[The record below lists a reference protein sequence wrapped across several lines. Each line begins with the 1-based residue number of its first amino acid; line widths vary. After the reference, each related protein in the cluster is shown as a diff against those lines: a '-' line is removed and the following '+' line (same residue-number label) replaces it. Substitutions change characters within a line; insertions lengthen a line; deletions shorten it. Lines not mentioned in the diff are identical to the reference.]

1 MTGYWQINKLW
12 ITVPDSDIFVISY
25 KVDLQQ
31 YKRCCPYITLRM
43 VLQSD
48 TWYKLTE
55 YSVICYLLSTPKYCS
70 FIFVQL
76 SFNEWKSSN
85 NLIKIHKMQDHEGFV
100 DIVKWLNI
108 QSFSLILNFHQKNRQ
123 LWKYKNEDGLV
134 KILVVRIPCE
144 KELVPCVTLV
154 WLLDVRIFE
163 ILINSVSQMASK

>member
-1 MTGYWQINKLW
+1 MRCISALFVDIWSSQTHCKLGPVKSTVKFWLWILKLKNWPVEPFKVPLSKQNMQKNVFGGHFPTEHKGLTGYWQINKLW

-76 SFNEWKSSN
+76 SFNE
-85 NLIKIHKMQDHEGFV
+85 
-100 DIVKWLNI
+100 
-108 QSFSLILNFHQKNRQ
+108 
-123 LWKYKNEDGLV
+123 
-134 KILVVRIPCE
+134 
-144 KELVPCVTLV
+144 
-154 WLLDVRIFE
+154 
-163 ILINSVSQMASK
+163 